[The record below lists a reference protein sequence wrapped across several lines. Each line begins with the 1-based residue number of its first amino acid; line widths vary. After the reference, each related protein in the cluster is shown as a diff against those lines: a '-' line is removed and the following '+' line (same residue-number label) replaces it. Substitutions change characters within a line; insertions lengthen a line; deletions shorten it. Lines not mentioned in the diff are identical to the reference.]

1 MICNGLLQ
9 RIFRPFILVVAILSV
24 FLLCTL
30 RVFAQ
35 APSQERKMAI
45 HAQELLEDVD
55 GLAKVAAPG
64 MRSFLLLELANSYQA
79 IDISKVPEYLTQAF
93 ESSTAITD
101 DVNTKQRLQAQIVS
115 RLLHFGTSEV
125 EGLLPV
131 ATGTG
136 RMFVLKAL
144 AAKCVA
150 DRRYEDALA
159 LLDEITSETEFPYAT
174 ATQVMLSL
182 PAARNA
188 EKQRLFVKALQ
199 NYKATEHKQ
208 LAIGSD
214 DLATMVVRFHRMIP
228 RSLLLEAIDEILTQ
242 ARQTTPGRFDLSSNL
257 GAASFS
263 SNYEY
268 RLFEVLPVLT
278 ELDPDR
284 AKSLLE
290 EQQNVK
296 GMLRQFPDGIQ
307 SLDKTIRDSPLTK
320 GEASLLTT
328 TVSVGGKAD
337 ATNLLGE
344 RLRQSVDSAVAAAA
358 ENPAQAIANAVRL
371 PVRVGNRNPRADAL
385 EAIASAAFISSPT
398 LAKQALRELKTTAL
412 EKVPAFDKADYLS
425 RIADLEIKAKETDSA
440 VETIH
445 SGLQVADE
453 LLSADE
459 STDDPNQAVKAY
471 WPSTHVWRIFIELAD
486 KISHR
491 FAQESLDKL
500 RDPEI
505 ALLSRITLAD
515 SWLEVK
521 PVMSDVIEKH
531 HSGEKYKGASNSPTR

>member
-1 MICNGLLQ
+1 MICNGLLL
-9 RIFRPFILVVAILSV
+9 RIFRPFLLVVAILSV

-35 APSQERKMAI
+35 APSRERKMTVR
-45 HAQELLEDVD
+45 AQELLKDVD
-55 GLAKVAAPG
+55 GAALVSSPG
-64 MRSFLLLELANSYQA
+64 MRSILLLELANSYQA
-79 IDISKVPEYLTQAF
+79 IDISRVPGYLTLAF
-93 ESSTAITD
+93 EASTAITD
-101 DVNTKQRLQAQIVS
+101 DANMKQRLQVQIAS
-115 RLLHFGTSEV
+115 RLLNFGTSEV

-144 AAKCVA
+144 AAKCVS
-150 DRRYEDALA
+150 DRRYDDALA
-159 LLDEITSETEFPYAT
+159 LLDEITTETEFPYTT

-182 PAARNA
+182 PAARDA
-188 EKQRLFVKALQ
+188 EKQRLFVRALQ

-214 DLATMVVRFHRMIP
+214 DLATMVVRFRRTMP
-228 RSLLLEAIDEILTQ
+228 KSLLLEAIDEILTQ
-242 ARQTTPGRFDLSSNL
+242 ARLTTPGRFDLSSNL
-257 GAASFS
+257 GAASFN

-268 RLFEVLPVLT
+268 RLFEVLPVLR
-278 ELDPDR
+278 EIDPDR
-284 AKSLLE
+284 AKALLE

-296 GMLRQFPDGIQ
+296 GTLRQFPDGIQ

-320 GEASLLTT
+320 GEAPLLTT
-328 TVSVGGKAD
+328 TVSVNGKTD
-337 ATNLLGE
+337 AANLVGE
-344 RLRQSVDSAVAAAA
+344 RFRQSVDSVVAAAT
-358 ENPAQAIANAVRL
+358 EDPAQAIANAVRL
-371 PVRVGNRNPRADAL
+371 PVRVGNRNLRADAL
-385 EAIASAAFISSPT
+385 EGIAKAAFSSSPIV
-398 LAKQALRELKTTAL
+398 AKQALRELKTSAL
-412 EKVPAFDKADYLS
+412 EGVPALDKADYLA
-425 RIADLEIKAKETDSA
+425 RIADLEIKEKETDSA

-453 LLSADE
+453 LLGVDE
-459 STDDPNQAVKAY
+459 NSDDPNQAIKAY

-486 KISHR
+486 RISHR

-515 SWLEVK
+515 SWLEAK
-521 PVMSDVIEKH
+521 PIMNEVIEKR
-531 HSGEKYKGASNSPTR
+531 HSDEKYKGASNSLAR